1 MKAFKS
7 VAALSALVCF
17 AALTAPSAFAR
28 PHKVCHLDHHHHR
41 VCHWVR

>member
-7 VAALSALVCF
+7 VAMLSALVCF
-17 AALTAPSAFAR
+17 TALTAPSAFAR
-28 PHKVCHLDHHHHR
+28 PHKVCGIHHHHR